1 MKIVLAAFFLLF
13 SHGSMAALAIQRPAV
28 PPGVMHIYSD
38 AKADVYL
45 GTTSL
50 TEHYDYLV
58 AEVFYN
64 LKERQEWKEKS
75 AEGYISTVNL
85 LHINCTD
92 KTYADTVAIFYF
104 SQPFATGEVVFA
116 LSYLD
121 EPDLWLD
128 DFHKPDHETDRK
140 LINTACELYQAA
152 KKK

>member
-1 MKIVLAAFFLLF
+1 MKMVLAAFFLLV

-28 PPGVMHIYSD
+28 PPGLMHIDSD

-45 GTTSL
+45 GTKSL
-50 TEHYDYLV
+50 SENHKYLV

-64 LKERQEWKEKS
+64 YKERQEWKEKS
-75 AEGYISTVNL
+75 ADGYSSVVNL

-104 SQPFATGEVVFA
+104 SQPFGTGEVVFA

-121 EPDLWLD
+121 EPDLWFD
-128 DFHKPDHETDRK
+128 TFHKPDNGTDRK
-140 LINTACELYQAA
+140 LVNTACELYQAA

>member
-13 SHGSMAALAIQRPAV
+13 SHGAMAALAIQRPAV

-45 GTTSL
+45 GRTSL
-50 TEHYDYLV
+50 TDYDYLV

-64 LKERQEWKEKS
+64 YKERQEWKEMS
-75 AEGYISTVNL
+75 ADGYSSVVNL
-85 LHINCTD
+85 LHINCAD
-92 KTYADTVAIFYF
+92 KTYANNVAIIYF
-104 SQPFATGEVVFA
+104 SQPFGTGEVVFA

-128 DFHKPDHETDRK
+128 DFHKPDHETDMK